1 MLHHLKSGNFRQ
13 AYKYRPKLFETYLVI
28 FNRFSFPRQ
37 KKSYTFFRAISEE
50 NITPTS
56 IVEKCYKKGTEV
68 LVSAPHISDI
78 VFTKNIY
85 ELSPQD
91 QIRVKGYM
99 EKTGTND
106 YGQLCL
112 LNRKANY
119 IYAVPIR
126 QNEEIWGVVVFDNN
140 RQDNPVNIKE
150 KLENIISDYQ
160 KIIQFTIQI
169 YK

>member
-1 MLHHLKSGNFRQ
+1 
-13 AYKYRPKLFETYLVI
+13 
-28 FNRFSFPRQ
+28 
-37 KKSYTFFRAISEE
+37 
-50 NITPTS
+50 
-56 IVEKCYKKGTEV
+56 
-68 LVSAPHISDI
+68 
-78 VFTKNIY
+78 
-85 ELSPQD
+85 
-91 QIRVKGYM
+91 M